1 MVSVLTNVVQTN
13 ISLNTSAY
21 QIVVTVSHI
30 VTVMMMI
37 VNQEHVSLVA
47 LMLISLYNIVQ
58 HPYNNTLVS
67 NVIHQDYSH
76 MKRVNTS
83 ASHHVINSLNMN
95 KQY

>member
-1 MVSVLTNVVQTN
+1 MVFVLTNVVQTN

-21 QIVVTVSHI
+21 QIVVIVSHI
-30 VTVMMMI
+30 VIVMMTI

-47 LMLISLYNIVQ
+47 LLLISLYNIVQ
-58 HPYNNTLVS
+58 HLYNNTLVS

-83 ASHHVINSLNMN
+83 AKHHVINSLNMN